1 MISALSYCRM
11 PRKIGAR
18 LRQVRRLG
26 TPLPGLT
33 QKSTERKPYPPGQR
47 PVRYRRTLSNYALQ
61 LNEKQKLR
69 MHYGVPESQ
78 FRNYVRKA
86 MRTAGSTTANLPVL
100 LEHRLDNVVFR
111 LGWAPTIVAARQI
124 VGHGHIQVNH
134 KQVNIPS
141 FHVSQGDSLSIA
153 QKSLDQP
160 TIAESLQH
168 GPSLRIPSFL
178 KLHQNKTEA
187 ECIGQAVR
195 DDIPVIYEDHLVIE
209 FYATKI

>member
-1 MISALSYCRM
+1 M

-33 QKSTERKPYPPGQR
+33 QKAAERKPYPPGQR
-47 PVRYRRTLSNYALQ
+47 PARYRRTLSDYALQ

-69 MHYGVPESQ
+69 MHYGVPEVQ
-78 FRNYVRKA
+78 FRNYIRKA
-86 MRTAGSTTANLPVL
+86 MRMAGSTTANLPVL

-124 VGHGHIQVNH
+124 VGHGHIRVNH

-141 FHVSQGDSLSIA
+141 FHVSQGNVLSIA
-153 QKSLDQP
+153 QKSLNHP
-160 TIAESLQH
+160 AILESIKH
-168 GPSLRIPSFL
+168 GPSIRIPSFL
-178 KLHQNKTEA
+178 KLNQNKIEA
-187 ECIGQAVR
+187 ECIGKAVR
-195 DDIPVIYEDHLVIE
+195 DDVPVIYEDHMIIE